1 MAKNNSNFIFNHPL
15 PFPVE
20 YTKGKTILTV
30 IDSKKLL
37 IENYD
42 SLIECK
48 DCSVV
53 VKANKKTIRISGVDL
68 KLDYFFQNDCVVK
81 GHISGIT
88 FSEEHNE

>member
-20 YTKGKTILTV
+20 FTKGKTILTV

-48 DCSVV
+48 DCSVI
-53 VKANKKTIRISGVDL
+53 VKANRKIIRISGESL

-81 GHISGIT
+81 GKISGIT
-88 FSEEHNE
+88 FSEEKYE